1 MTIVGHRFYFIEAQQ
16 CASKNLGDDIDPGV
30 GFVLDAHVGSL
41 MVVDEPWIT
50 VYHRGELSA
59 EHRNLIEQAIQL
71 SNDPVDAESRI
82 IEIL

>member
-1 MTIVGHRFYFIEAQQ
+1 
-16 CASKNLGDDIDPGV
+16 
-30 GFVLDAHVGSL
+30 